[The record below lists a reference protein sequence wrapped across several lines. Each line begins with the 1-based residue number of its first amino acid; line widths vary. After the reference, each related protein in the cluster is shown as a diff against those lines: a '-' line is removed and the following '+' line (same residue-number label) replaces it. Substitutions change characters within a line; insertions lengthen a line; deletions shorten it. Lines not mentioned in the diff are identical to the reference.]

1 MPLTAPNSGSCAEIE
16 FAGVIAFECESKK
29 RSAGSQVPGDIPR
42 SDWRRCRTGGLLQ
55 TLRVLVTGQS
65 PRPDV
70 EAQVALEAPGIEF
83 RLSGALDGMSRADIN
98 GSTWRCSDADILPA
112 KLASGE
118 ISSAARGLVADR
130 LSASLQTR
138 GPTLLWSTT
147 SFLTLPRYDDVVR
160 PADLLTAMIDVLLPA
175 GTLGLIVP
183 SRQQLERKIK
193 ERTRPGVRVVA
204 ATVAPQSDSAAIDDA
219 AYRLLLEKPDLA
231 LLDCMSY
238 TRSDLARVS
247 AILPCLVVL
256 PAAVAVRA
264 AAALF
269 SDYPGASRA

>member
-1 MPLTAPNSGSCAEIE
+1 M
-16 FAGVIAFECESKK
+16 K
-29 RSAGSQVPGDIPR
+29 R
-42 SDWRRCRTGGLLQ
+42 

-70 EAQVALEAPGIEF
+70 EPQVALEAPDVEV
-83 RLSGALDGMSRADIN
+83 RLTGALDGMSRADIN
-98 GSTWRCSDADILPA
+98 GSTCCCADADILPA

-118 ISSAARGLVADR
+118 ITSVARGMMADR
-130 LSASLQTR
+130 LSVSVHTR

-147 SFLTLPRYDDVVR
+147 SFLTLPRHDDVVQ
-160 PADLLTAMIDVLLPA
+160 PGDLLTAMIDVLLPA

-183 SRQQLERKIK
+183 RRQQLEGKIK

-204 ATVAPQSDSAAIDDA
+204 ATVAPHSDNAAIDDA

-231 LLDCMSY
+231 LLDCMAY
-238 TRSDLARVS
+238 TRLELARVS

-256 PAAVAVRA
+256 PAAAAVRA

-269 SDYPGASRA
+269 SSPPGPSLA